1 LIARKDIKPMDNIK
15 TTESQ
20 KNDAPAGQRE
30 TPCYVISASYGND
43 SIALLQ
49 FAKDAG
55 LKNVHV
61 VYCDTGW
68 AHPDWAERVHVGQ
81 KLARSF
87 GFTPHVVQ
95 GEFTFESMVR
105 MKKGFPSQKMQ
116 FCSGILKIIPFNDF
130 MEKLDPAKQAVVII
144 GKRRAESR
152 NRANTPEFI
161 SVDKHQEGRKVW
173 HPLYKHSDADRDS
186 LIKKAGFDVLPHRS
200 LECCPCVN
208 ANRQDLRMT
217 PESQLNKLRKLE
229 AETGQK
235 LFRTYRHQGAWGID
249 EVMEWAHSGRGKY
262 IKGQLKLWNYR
273 GEICKSSLCGI

>member
-1 LIARKDIKPMDNIK
+1 M
-15 TTESQ
+15 TETIQENGRACGS
-20 KNDAPAGQRE
+20 AG

-55 LKNVHV
+55 LKNVLV

-68 AHPDWAERVHVGQ
+68 AHPEWENRI
-81 KLARSF
+81 R
-87 GFTPHVVQ
+87 Q
-95 GEFTFESMVR
+95 GEELAKKYGFKPYVVRGEFDFESMVR

-116 FCSGILKIIPFNDF
+116 FCSGILKVIPFNTFLADIDP
-130 MEKLDPAKQAVVII
+130 EKKAVVII

-152 NRANTPEFI
+152 ARANTPEFI
-161 SVDKHQEGRKVW
+161 EADEHQEGRKVW
-173 HPLYKHSDADRDS
+173 HPLYKHTDEARNL
-186 LIKKAGFDVLPHRS
+186 LIEKAGFDVLPHRS

-217 PESQLNKLRKLE
+217 PESQLDRLRKLE
-229 AETGQK
+229 AETGRE
-235 LFRTYRHQGAWGID
+235 LFRAYKHQGAWGID

-262 IKGQLKLWNYR
+262 VKGQLKLWNYR
-273 GEICKSSLCGI
+273 GEMCKAGLCGM